1 MLNNT
6 MLSVMLFIVHSS
18 FLIFLVAVPYLSSA
32 LGIFDIIFI
41 IFIIFIV
48 YSSLLEKMN
57 DLQK

>member
-18 FLIFLVAVPYLSSA
+18 FLIFLVAVPYLSTA
-32 LGIFDIIFI
+32 LGKLAI